1 MSVFVG
7 IVCCFLF
14 IASLIYMLI
23 NHRSKETGLGNV
35 KMKEFSINEINIQRK
50 RRKENM
56 CLTTII
62 TV

>member
-1 MSVFVG
+1 
-7 IVCCFLF
+7 
-14 IASLIYMLI
+14 MLI